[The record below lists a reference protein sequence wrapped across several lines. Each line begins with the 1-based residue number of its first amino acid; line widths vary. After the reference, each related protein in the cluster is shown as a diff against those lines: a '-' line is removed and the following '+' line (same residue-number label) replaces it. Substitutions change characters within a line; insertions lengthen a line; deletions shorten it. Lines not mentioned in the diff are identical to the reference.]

1 MTHNEY
7 KKRAFAA
14 NDALKTEYDAL
25 EPEYQVMKAA
35 IDARLKR
42 NLTQQ
47 ELAKRIGTSQANISK
62 LERGELNPSIAFLK
76 RLAKACDMR
85 LTIAV
90 RYSSI
95 RTTKAVFY
103 RVKSAQTELEGGKL

>member
-1 MTHNEY
+1 MTHETY
-7 KKRAFAA
+7 KKRSFAA
-14 NDALKTEYDAL
+14 NETLKAEYDAL
-25 EPEYQVMKAA
+25 EPEYQVMKAT

-47 ELAKRIGTSQANISK
+47 ELARRIGTSQANISK

-76 RLAKACDMR
+76 KLAKACDMR

-90 RYSSI
+90 H
-95 RTTKAVFY
+95 
-103 RVKSAQTELEGGKL
+103 